1 MMQCW
6 KEEPTRRPRYEDII
20 DDLEGQISEVS
31 GIVSRESLVLFF
43 FSFSLVFLF
52 VTRIKYNHTSSEFR
66 LN

>member
-6 KEEPTRRPRYEDII
+6 KEEPTRRPRYEEII

-31 GIVSRESLVLFF
+31 GIVSRESLVL